1 MAALPDRASVVVIGG
16 GAIGVSIAFHL
27 AEAGVEDV
35 VLLERGALGSG
46 STSRAAGGLRAQFS
60 DALNVRL
67 AQRSLD
73 AYTRFAERPGGDIDL
88 HVDGYLYLLHRDR
101 DVAEFEAMIAL
112 GERLGVPARFISLAE
127 ATGLCPVL
135 RSEGLIAAVHA
146 PTGARATPDGVVQGY
161 AAGARAA
168 GATLVT
174 SCEVSAIEVADAAD
188 GRGTPSAEIRA
199 VVTDRGA
206 IRVDTVVCAAGA
218 WSRACGEMVGFEL
231 PVAPVRTGVVI
242 TEPVP
247 GIPPDMP
254 LTADIGNRYYLHPE
268 GPGVLLGYTEP
279 SEPVGFDLNATDS
292 WEGGLHDAVTRRTP
306 ALAACGTRGGW
317 SGLLEVT
324 PDHTA
329 LIGEAPNPARFLYAT
344 GFSGHGFMQAPAV
357 GEVVR
362 DLMLGAE
369 PFVDV
374 TPLAAE
380 RFAGSG
386 ARAEHAIV

>member
-1 MAALPDRASVVVIGG
+1 MGGLPDRAAVVVIGG

-27 AEAGVEDV
+27 ADAGVEDV
-35 VLLERGALGSG
+35 VLVERGALGSG

-73 AYTRFAERPGGDIDL
+73 AYARFAERPGGEIDL
-88 HVDGYLYLLHRDR
+88 RVDGYLYLLHRDE

-112 GERLGVPARFISLAE
+112 GQRLGVPARWLSPAE
-127 ATGLCPVL
+127 ATELCPVL
-135 RSEGLIAAVHA
+135 RTEGLIAAVHA
-146 PTGARATPDGVVQGY
+146 PTGARAAPEGVVQGY

-168 GATLVT
+168 GAALVT
-174 SCEVSAIEVADAAD
+174 QCEVVGIEVEGTAD
-188 GRGTPSAEIRA
+188 GSAATGEVRG

-206 IRVDTVVCAAGA
+206 IATDTVVCAAGA
-218 WSRACGEMVGFEL
+218 WSRACAAMAGVEL
-231 PVAPVRTGVVI
+231 AVTPVRTGVVI
-242 TEPVP
+242 TEPMP
-247 GIPPDMP
+247 SIPADMP
-254 LTADIGNRYYLHPE
+254 LTSDLGHRYYLHPE

-279 SEPVGFDLNATDS
+279 SEPAGFDLNATDS
-292 WEGGLHDAVTRRTP
+292 WQRGLHDAVMRRTP
-306 ALAACGTRGGW
+306 ALADCGTRGGW
-317 SGLLEVT
+317 SGLLENT

-329 LIGEAPNPARFLYAT
+329 LIGEATGPARFLYAT

-362 DLMLGAE
+362 DLVLGVQ

-380 RFAGSG
+380 RFAAGG
-386 ARAEHAIV
+386 TRLEHAIV